1 MDVSPAP
8 MPTTAPRDAR
18 RMPKAVGATIVIAAL
33 VAWFGYIWWIS
44 GVMPYE
50 ERFEGPG
57 SQIKCAGFL
66 KRTGL
71 NDYKRHGLWTTYH
84 RNGEKESQGH
94 YDRGHQT
101 GLWTYFDEKGHVVK
115 EHDFPD
121 GG

>member
-8 MPTTAPRDAR
+8 TPTTAPPGTR

-66 KRTGL
+66 RRSGL

-94 YDRGHQT
+94 YDHGHQT
-101 GLWTYFDEKGHVVK
+101 GLWTFFDEKGHVVK
-115 EHDFPD
+115 EQDFP
-121 GG
+121 GGG